1 MTKDQIL
8 ALDGKKHIKI
18 WLLHKLGM
26 SRKEIAEALKTNAG
40 HVGNEIKAYEKSGL
54 KQMEAEKLTNKTEN
68 GKEEKTKGEI
78 IHEAISYISRG
89 VSAAKEKQSGGIS
102 KEELSNIENKL
113 AVEFATKNKLLIDGI
128 ASLPAP
134 IGGGGNENML
144 YYDDGSGIIYK
155 QNNLFN
161 CNNSILKFLEYV
173 CAHNKLFPST
183 EYNLVGFIGQRSINP
198 VISQKYILGN
208 QASPSEIQS
217 YMEALGFEKLNDH
230 TYTNKSYTVADLRER
245 NVIKGDDGEIYVI
258 DNVISEVKKAAE
270 GLLVGAS
277 HADGGIDIKTPEGK
291 IEAEG
296 GEAIINKEATAKN
309 LELFSKINQ
318 SAGNG
323 VAFTKDD
330 KEAARE
336 QAKKV
341 TAAYGGRVASKN
353 TENVKWFK
361 DKQGRDRFEIDDSGA
376 IFDYDI
382 LLLSAKA
389 SSEQNK
395 VIVLEVG
402 NILKEWDGY
411 KYYPEIRELKV
422 VFSPNYSPLDF
433 IFAYE
438 QIQDSIYINSNNFY
452 YDENNKRGADKKA
465 LRNDEGGAKG
475 VEQGPS
481 GANPA
486 PRRMDSRSRFLH
498 EIQHALQKREGINI
512 SVSDWDSLLWL
523 KDKTG
528 NGQMSDND
536 FIEWIE
542 DKTKAPYK
550 NFLYSYYLTI
560 DSEIEAHD
568 VQNRSNLSKDDREAI
583 APIIKAKHGALTTGT
598 KIEAE
603 HENLY
608 NELAKRLESE
618 GSKMPMSKK
627 EFFTKIA
634 KEHISETPDYYSKLQ
649 KYVEPSKPYYLLE
662 KDEVISE
669 RDRLEKTGEN
679 PQRLQDLCRY
689 SYTKFKTLLK
699 DLK

>member
-1 MTKDQIL
+1 MTKDQIV
-8 ALDGKKHIKI
+8 ALDSKKHIKI

-26 SRKEIAEALKTNAG
+26 TRKEIAEALGTNPG
-40 HVGNEIKAYEKSGL
+40 HVGNEIKKYEVD
-54 KQMEAEKLTNKTEN
+54 KQKQEEAEKITNKNEN
-68 GKEEKTKGEI
+68 GKAENKKGNQIE
-78 IHEAISYISRG
+78 EAIDYISNGIR
-89 VSAAKEKQSGGIS
+89 ANKESQSGG
-102 KEELSNIENKL
+102 LS
-113 AVEFATKNKLLIDGI
+113 
-128 ASLPAP
+128 
-134 IGGGGNENML
+134 
-144 YYDDGSGIIYK
+144 
-155 QNNLFN
+155 
-161 CNNSILKFLEYV
+161 
-173 CAHNKLFPST
+173 
-183 EYNLVGFIGQRSINP
+183 
-198 VISQKYILGN
+198 
-208 QASPSEIQS
+208 
-217 YMEALGFEKLNDH
+217 EKAECG
-230 TYTNKSYTVADLRER
+230 TVAQGA
-245 NVIKGDDGEIYVI
+245 V
-258 DNVISEVKKAAE
+258 AE
-270 GLLVGAS
+270 GPS
-277 HADGGIDIKTPEGK
+277 HLEGGIKTITPAGPLE
-291 IEAEG
+291 IEG

-309 LELFSKINQ
+309 LELLSKINQ

-323 VAFTKDD
+323 IAFTKDD
-330 KEAARE
+330 DDAARA

-361 DKQGRDRFEIDDSGA
+361 DKQGRDRFEIDDSSA

-395 VIVLEVG
+395 VIILEVG

-411 KYYPEIRELKV
+411 KYYPEIREIKV

-481 GANPA
+481 GADPA
-486 PRRMDSRSRFLH
+486 TRRMDSRSRFLH
-498 EIQHALQKREGINI
+498 EIQHALQKREGISI
-512 SVSDWDSLLWL
+512 SVSDWNSLLWAL

-528 NGQMSDND
+528 NGKMSDNE
-536 FIEWIE
+536 FIAWIE

-560 DSEIEAHD
+560 DSEVEAHD
-568 VQNRSNLSKDDREAI
+568 VQNRSNLSKDDRDAI
-583 APIIKAKHGALTTGT
+583 APIIKAKQGALTTGV
-598 KIEAE
+598 KIESE

-608 NELAKRLESE
+608 NELASRLEAE
-618 GSKMPMSKK
+618 GSRMPMSKK

-634 KEHISETPDYYSKLQ
+634 KAHISERPDYYARLE
-649 KYVEPSKPYYLLE
+649 KYVEPKAENGDITTKPYYLLTRE
-662 KDEVISE
+662 ETISE
-669 RDRLEKTGEN
+669 RDRLEALSPLSGKDED
-679 PQRLQDLCRY
+679 RMKSLCRY